1 MKRLLLLLGMS
12 IFAFGLVA
20 CGTSDDDTSKK
31 DDSNDNATEKTDN
44 NASDDTANEEDDYTD
59 NESGQED
66 DADTNADKE
75 DDESSDTSS
84 MESKMKELD
93 YKEFDLEVEYA
104 NHKEYEAEIE
114 QDHGKIESSLEDE
127 LNNVDVEG
135 QEAFDKIYPNVK
147 ELDIE
152 KDTEKSEVIS
162 QILKAF
168 DLKDNYKEFEVEI
181 TFNDGSKL
189 EVEDKQ

>member
-31 DDSNDNATEKTDN
+31 DDSNDNATEETDN
-44 NASDDTANEEDDYTD
+44 NASDDTTNEADDNTD

-66 DADTNADKE
+66 DTDKE
-75 DDESSDTSS
+75 DDQSSDQSS

>member
-20 CGTSDDDTSKK
+20 CGTSDDDTSKQ
-31 DDSNDNATEKTDN
+31 DDSNDNATEETDN
-44 NASDDTANEEDDYTD
+44 NASDDTTNEADDNTD

-66 DADTNADKE
+66 DTNTDKK
-75 DDESSDTSS
+75 DNESSDQSS